1 VELLWLKGAGEWG
14 RHSVLVRV
22 SKHRGISTMKMI
34 IMVTAAFLAM
44 QNVAAAADLPIGK
57 YRGGGSA

>member
-1 VELLWLKGAGEWG
+1 
-14 RHSVLVRV
+14 
-22 SKHRGISTMKMI
+22 MKMI

-57 YRGGGSA
+57 CPVGAAAGLHLLDLAH